1 VHVTA
6 LAKWKTAAQMVAL
19 ALLIA
24 GAAGDRLLPGVTT
37 AGIGLLWLAA
47 VLTLWTGYDYL
58 KAGVRH
64 AMEG

>member
-1 VHVTA
+1 M
-6 LAKWKTAAQMVAL
+6 AKWTTAAQMVAL
-19 ALLIA
+19 AVLLA
-24 GAAGDRLLPGVTT
+24 GPAGDRLLPGVST